1 MLAQG
6 TSIGIIAVA
15 SGLTRQTIYRI
26 RNDVEVAERALVE
39 WGM

>member
-26 RNDVEVAERALVE
+26 KDDAGAAEKALVE